1 MQRFVKPSVAVEVKD
16 VEDEKLSPFDSFAT
30 EWLLRGGPVDQ
41 NKIETKASELNGC
54 EMNSLERVP
63 CLAEMALNAAQSM
76 QKLHS
81 VEFEESYRDASLVD
95 EVVIKVVKIGLP
107 LGVLFKENDCGC
119 WVANVFP
126 TGNAAKLSPDDVILI
141 GDQLAAV
148 DGRSALAMNVDD
160 ICSLISKAKNTQ
172 SIELTF
178 LRYVGSVSNKLG
190 NEERD
195 TEIPDDDAERVTAES
210 PIAHSCG

>member
-1 MQRFVKPSVAVEVKD
+1 M
-16 VEDEKLSPFDSFAT
+16 
-30 EWLLRGGPVDQ
+30 
-41 NKIETKASELNGC
+41 
-54 EMNSLERVP
+54 
-63 CLAEMALNAAQSM
+63 
-76 QKLHS
+76 
-81 VEFEESYRDASLVD
+81 
-95 EVVIKVVKIGLP
+95 
-107 LGVLFKENDCGC
+107 LFKENDCGC

-210 PIAHSCG
+210 PIARTPVDDKEPSMPWEEHFFDTMHKMLPISRNEEKKIAKRPARKNATPPVGKNGFKWFGRSSKV